1 MQVLSSGVET
11 VSGCGWRWEAVGQVT
26 SSEVLQDIKIHDT
39 DVFQRIMCGQEMD
52 ISAMYGNITCQ
63 KSDHISERIHSKA

>member
-26 SSEVLQDIKIHDT
+26 SSGVLQDIKIHNT
-39 DVFQRIMCGQEMD
+39 DVFQRIMCGQETD
-52 ISAMYGNITCQ
+52 ISAVYGNIANSQ
-63 KSDHISERIHSKA
+63 QNSLFGSYFDS